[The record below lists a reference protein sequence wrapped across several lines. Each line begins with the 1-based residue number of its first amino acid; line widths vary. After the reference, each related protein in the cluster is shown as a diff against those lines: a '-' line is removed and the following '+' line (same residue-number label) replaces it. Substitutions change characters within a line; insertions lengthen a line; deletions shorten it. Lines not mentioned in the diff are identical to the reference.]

1 MASGLSGKSAI
12 VTGAAD
18 GIGLAVARR
27 LVREGARVMMADAD
41 EELLATE
48 VEALGQ
54 AGYEGQATAFAGD
67 LRQKLATAN
76 LMAATMDAHEGVDI
90 LVNGARL
97 LAVSDP
103 LRAEGDRLEEVF
115 AQNVTAN
122 LRLSQVVARRM
133 IELAEAEADAE
144 VGGAGDRAILN
155 VSSVVA
161 RRTPP
166 ALLAYSVSCAAL
178 EQLTRS
184 LAVALAPH
192 RVRVN
197 AISMGGFMT
206 RTLGEVLGE
215 TDEDELRATLA
226 RSIPLGRVGEPQ
238 EAAEAALFLVSPAAS
253 FVTGQV
259 LAVDGGRLLLDA
271 LGPQAS

>member
-1 MASGLSGKSAI
+1 MAIGLSGKSAI